1 MDKELS
7 IRESFLPSLRN
18 FSSPLTPLLRASEK
32 FSNLKEN
39 LYRIDFIP
47 YPKLALKSMFQGK
60 VMTSKKIPITVA
72 EGDGIG
78 PEIMAATLEILAAS
92 KAPLEIHKVDIGE
105 KVYLKG
111 FPSGIEP
118 STWDII
124 RHSRAFLKAPITT
137 PQGGGFKSLN
147 VTIRTSLGLYANIR
161 PCVSYF
167 PFVATKHPQM
177 DVVIVRENEE
187 DLYCGIEYRQSPES
201 VQAIKI
207 ISRPGCEKI
216 IRYAFEYA
224 RANERKKV
232 TCFTKDNILKLSDGL
247 FHKVFDEIAQ
257 QYPDI
262 QNEHWIVDIGAA
274 KLADTPEVF
283 DVIVMPNLYGDILS
297 DVAAQI
303 AGSVG
308 LAGSANIGEH
318 GAMFEAI
325 HGSAPRRAGQ
335 NLANPSGLLL
345 AAVQMLAHIGLP
357 EMASTVHNAWLV
369 TLEDGIHTYDIFK
382 PHVSKEKV
390 GTKEFAHAV
399 IARLGRQPT
408 KLKAAHYK
416 TIPSSALSYRASELP
431 VDVKLMGVDVFI
443 THKGDVESLQR
454 RISLVEIPELK
465 LSMISN
471 RGVKV
476 WPQKMPETFC
486 TDSWRCRFL
495 SSSKKQPITH
505 QQIAFLLH
513 KLAEADIPFSQ
524 TENLCTFDGQ
534 AGYTLAQDEQ

>member
-1 MDKELS
+1 
-7 IRESFLPSLRN
+7 
-18 FSSPLTPLLRASEK
+18 
-32 FSNLKEN
+32 
-39 LYRIDFIP
+39 
-47 YPKLALKSMFQGK
+47 
-60 VMTSKKIPITVA
+60 MTFKKIPITVA

-78 PEIMAATLEILAAS
+78 PEIMGATLDILHAAH
-92 KAPLEIHKVDIGE
+92 APLEILKVDIGE

-111 FPSGIEP
+111 FPAGIEP
-118 STWDII
+118 STWETI
-124 RHSRAFLKAPITT
+124 RQSKAFLKAPITT

-147 VTIRTSLGLYANIR
+147 VTIRTTLGLYANIR
-161 PCVSYF
+161 PCVSYS
-167 PFVATKHPQM
+167 PFVQTKHPNM

-187 DLYCGIEYRQSPES
+187 DLYCGIEYRQSPET
-201 VQAIKI
+201 VQALKI
-207 ISRPGCEKI
+207 ITRPGCEKI

-224 RANERKKV
+224 RANGRKKV
-232 TCFTKDNILKLSDGL
+232 TCFTKDNILKLTDGL
-247 FHKVFDEIAQ
+247 FRKIFDELAM

-345 AAVQMLAHIGLP
+345 AAVQMLAHVNLP
-357 EMASTVHNAWLV
+357 DIAEIVHNAWLT

-390 GTKEFAHAV
+390 GTKEFAQAI
-399 IARLGRQPT
+399 IARLGHIPH
-408 KLKAAHYK
+408 KLKVAHYK
-416 TIPSSALSYRASELP
+416 TIPLEALKYHPPQHIPEI
-431 VDVKLMGVDVFI
+431 KTMGVDIFV
-443 THKGDVESLQR
+443 TYKGDVEKLYQK
-454 RISLVEIPELK
+454 LEELMIPDLK

-476 WPQKMPETFC
+476 WPHKMPETFC
-486 TDSWRCRFL
+486 GDSWRCRFT
-495 SSSKKQPITH
+495 SKEKNHEVTY
-505 QQIAFLLH
+505 QQIATLIQKF
-513 KLAEADIPFSQ
+513 ADAAIPFSQ
-524 TENLCTFDGQ
+524 VENLNVFDGHP
-534 AGYTLAQDEQ
+534 GYTLSPDEQ